1 MKRTTV
7 AYVDSSRDRTKRYV
21 IIRRGS
27 RFECTCLDFFF
38 KEDRDDPCK
47 HIRQMLKTNIVSAGP
62 DLQVTKLACVE
73 LTRPGVA
80 ILRERQARLARN
92 TPAESSPAA
101 T

>member
-7 AYVDSSRDRTKRYV
+7 AYVDSSRDRTKRYIV
-21 IIRRGS
+21 IRRGA

-38 KEDRDDPCK
+38 KEDRDTPCK
-47 HIRQMLKTNIVSAGP
+47 HINHVLKTNIISTGP
-62 DLQVTKLACVE
+62 ELQVTKLACVE

-80 ILRERQARLARN
+80 ILRERQARLERN
-92 TPAESSPAA
+92 ANAAAPA